1 MEATIC
7 RRGERRPRSSEA
19 PSWSVPPRVLPA
31 TPEPVRPDLPS
42 WAELPVRRRRRL
54 VAVLGDLVLRAR
66 SEERRDEAH
75 REGEA
80 HADGRGPAQ

>member
-1 MEATIC
+1 MEATTC
-7 RRGERRPRSSEA
+7 RRGERRPRPSEA

-31 TPEPVRPDLPS
+31 APEPVRTDLPS

-66 SEERRDEAH
+66 SEERRDEAR
-75 REGEA
+75 REGEVD
-80 HADGRGPAQ
+80 ADGHGPAQ